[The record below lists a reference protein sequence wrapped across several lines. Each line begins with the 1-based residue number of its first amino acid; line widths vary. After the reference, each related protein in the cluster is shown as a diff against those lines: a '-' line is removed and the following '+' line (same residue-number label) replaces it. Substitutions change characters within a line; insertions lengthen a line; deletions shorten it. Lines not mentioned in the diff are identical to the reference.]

1 MIKYCQDWIVYCFM
15 LVYWAITSLFV
26 SLLGTLLYLMLPQKY
41 ALVCGRFIL
50 QKDFQ
55 CFVFLLKVTGL
66 LILEDDQLKNLANRQ
81 GAMIVAPNHSALW
94 DVVFIVAQVPALI
107 CIMKESILKNP
118 LLGGQAGRLAG
129 YIPVNSI
136 SQMIKLAKQ
145 CLIKNKQLLMFPEG
159 TRTKTDAQ
167 WMNPIQGGV
176 ALLAKQTSVP
186 VIPVFI
192 RSNSRFFEKGW
203 PLYKKPEFPLRMSI
217 NVAEPVYIQENES
230 AQEFVQRLEKIYLD
244 ELSSPHPLRRVPK

>member
-1 MIKYCQDWIVYCFM
+1 M
-15 LVYWAITSLFV
+15 LVYWAVTSIIV
-26 SLLGTLLYLMLPQKY
+26 SLLGALLYAILPSKY
-41 ALVCGRFIL
+41 ALSSGRFLI

-55 CFVFLLKVTGL
+55 LFILLLKVTGL
-66 LILEDDQLKNLANRQ
+66 LILEDDQLKALANRQ
-81 GAMIVAPNHSALW
+81 GAMIVAPNHLALW
-94 DVVFIVAQVPALI
+94 DVVFIVAQVPELI

-145 CLIKNKQLLMFPEG
+145 CLIKHDQLLLFPEG

-167 WMNPIQGGV
+167 WLNPIQGGI

-186 VIPVFI
+186 IIPVFM
-192 RSNSRFFEKGW
+192 RSNSRFFEKAW
-203 PLYKKPEFPLRMSI
+203 PLYKKPDFPLKLSI
-217 NVAEPVYIQENES
+217 NVGDPVYMQKSET
-230 AQEFVQRLEKIYLD
+230 AQEFVQRLEQIYID
-244 ELSSPHPLRRVPK
+244 ELSRPHPLRRVQK